1 MFIQTEAMPDQS
13 RMKFF
18 PGETVLTAG
27 SAEFLNE
34 EAAKRSPLATRL
46 FEIEGVKTVMLYT
59 DFIAVTKD
67 ETFDWQLMKPLILGA
82 IMDHYTA
89 GDAVILSMEQSEAD
103 ADLESALETLFIPR
117 EEDAEAVEKIK
128 ELIADRVIPAAEQM
142 GGTVIY
148 KGFIEGVIYVEFIGP
163 TESLAGGMTNIFG
176 HYIPE
181 VKAVK
186 DYHDAIPKPG
196 LDTPDGRAILQ
207 VLDERI
213 NPSIASHGGH
223 ISLIDVKDDRVYVRL
238 EGGCQGCG
246 MADVTLKQ
254 GVEVEIKN
262 VVPSIIAVL
271 DVTDHAEGSN
281 PYYSPGKGGAPAK

>member
-1 MFIQTEAMPDQS
+1 MFIQTEAMPDQL

-34 EAAKRSPLATRL
+34 DTAEQSPLASRL
-46 FEIEGVKTVMLYT
+46 FEIDGVEAVLLYT
-59 DFIAVTKD
+59 DFLTVTKNVQ
-67 ETFDWQLMKPLILGA
+67 FDWQLMKPLILGA
-82 IMDHYTA
+82 IMDHYTS
-89 GDAVILSMEQSEAD
+89 GEPVILNIETPGSD
-103 ADLESALETLFIPR
+103 VDLEAALEELFIPR
-117 EEDAEAVEKIK
+117 EEDSEAVEKIK
-128 ELIADRVIPAAEQM
+128 ELMSERVLPAAEQM
-142 GGTVIY
+142 GGEVIY
-148 KGFIEGVIYVEFIGP
+148 KGFVKGVIYVKFIGP
-163 TESLAGGMTNIFG
+163 TENLAGGMTNIFS

-181 VKAVK
+181 VRAVK
-186 DYHDAIPKPG
+186 DYREAIPKPG
-196 LDTPDGRAILQ
+196 LDTPDGRAIIQ

-223 ISLIDVKDDRVYVRL
+223 ISLIDVKDDKAYVRL

-262 VVPSIIAVL
+262 VVPHITAVL
-271 DVTDHAEGSN
+271 DVTDHAGGSN

>member
-27 SAEFLNE
+27 SAEFLNQE
-34 EAAKRSPLATRL
+34 TAQRSPLASRL
-46 FEIEGVKTVMLYT
+46 FEVEGVKTVMLYT
-59 DFIAVTKD
+59 DFIAITKED
-67 ETFDWQLMKPLILGA
+67 TFDWQLLKPLILGS

-89 GDAVILSMEQSEAD
+89 GDPIILPTETEDESE
-103 ADLESALETLFIPR
+103 LEAALEALFEPR
-117 EEDAEAVEKIK
+117 EEDAEAVAKIT
-128 ELIADRVIPAAEQM
+128 ELMKDRVNPAAEQM
-142 GGTVIY
+142 GGNVVY
-148 KGFIEGVIYVEFIGP
+148 KGFVDGIIYVEFLGP
-163 TESLAGGMTNIFG
+163 TEGLVGGMTNIFS

-181 VKAVK
+181 VRAVK
-186 DYHDAIPKPG
+186 DYRDAIPKPG

-223 ISLIDVKDDRVYVRL
+223 ISLIDVKDDRAYVRL

-262 VVPSIIAVL
+262 VVPNIIAVL

>member
-1 MFIQTEAMPDQS
+1 MFIQTEAMPDPS

-27 SAEFLNE
+27 SAEFLNQE
-34 EAAKRSPLATRL
+34 TAQRSPLASRL
-46 FEIEGVKTVMLYT
+46 FEVEGVKAVMLYT
-59 DFIAVTKD
+59 DFISITKED
-67 ETFDWQLMKPLILGA
+67 TFDWQLLKPLILGS

-89 GDAVILSMEQSEAD
+89 GDPIILPTETEDESE
-103 ADLESALETLFIPR
+103 LEAALEALFEPR
-117 EEDAEAVEKIK
+117 EEDADAVAKIT
-128 ELIADRVIPAAEQM
+128 ELMKDRVNPAAEQM
-142 GGTVIY
+142 GGSVVY
-148 KGFIEGVIYVEFIGP
+148 KGFVDGIIYVEFIGP
-163 TESLAGGMTNIFG
+163 TEGLVGGMTNIFS

-181 VKAVK
+181 VRAVK
-186 DYHDAIPKPG
+186 DYRDAIPKPG

-223 ISLIDVKDDRVYVRL
+223 ISLIDVKDDRAYVRL

-262 VVPSIIAVL
+262 VVPNIIAVL

>member
-27 SAEFLNE
+27 SAEFLNQE
-34 EAAKRSPLATRL
+34 TAQRSPLASRL
-46 FEIEGVKTVMLYT
+46 FKVEGVKAVMLYT
-59 DFIAVTKD
+59 DFVAITKED
-67 ETFDWQLMKPLILGA
+67 TFDWQLLKPLILGS

-89 GDAVILSMEQSEAD
+89 GDPIILPTETEDESE
-103 ADLESALETLFIPR
+103 LEAALEALFEPR
-117 EEDAEAVEKIK
+117 EEDAEALAKIT
-128 ELIADRVIPAAEQM
+128 ELMKDRVNPAAEQM
-142 GGTVIY
+142 GGSVVY
-148 KGFIEGVIYVEFIGP
+148 KGFVDGIIYVEFLGP
-163 TESLAGGMTNIFG
+163 TEGLVGGMTNIFS

-181 VKAVK
+181 VRAVK
-186 DYHDAIPKPG
+186 DYRDAIPKPG

-223 ISLIDVKDDRVYVRL
+223 ISLIDVKDDRAYVRL

-262 VVPSIIAVL
+262 VVPNIIAVL

>member
-27 SAEFLNE
+27 SAEFLNQE
-34 EAAKRSPLATRL
+34 TAQRSPLASRL
-46 FEIEGVKTVMLYT
+46 FEVEGVKAVMLYT
-59 DFIAVTKD
+59 DFVAITKED
-67 ETFDWQLMKPLILGA
+67 TFDWQLLKPLILGS

-89 GDAVILSMEQSEAD
+89 GDPIILPTETEDESE
-103 ADLESALETLFIPR
+103 LEAALEALFEPR
-117 EEDAEAVEKIK
+117 EEDAEAVAKIT
-128 ELIADRVIPAAEQM
+128 ELMKDRVNPAAEQM
-142 GGTVIY
+142 GGSVVY
-148 KGFIEGVIYVEFIGP
+148 KGFVDGIIYVEFLGP
-163 TESLAGGMTNIFG
+163 TEGLVGGMTNIFS

-181 VKAVK
+181 VRAVK
-186 DYHDAIPKPG
+186 DYRDAIPKPG

-223 ISLIDVKDDRVYVRL
+223 ISLIDVKDDRAYVRL

-262 VVPSIIAVL
+262 VVPNIIAVL

>member
-1 MFIQTEAMPDQS
+1 MFIQTETMPDQS

-67 ETFDWQLMKPLILGA
+67 EAFDWQLMKPLILGA

-142 GGTVIY
+142 GGTVRY

>member
-1 MFIQTEAMPDQS
+1 MFIQTEAMPDPA

-27 SAEFLNE
+27 SAEFLDE
-34 EAAKRSPLATRL
+34 EAAERSPLATRL
-46 FEIEGVKTVMLYT
+46 FEIDGVEGVMLYT
-59 DFIAVTKD
+59 EFVTVTK
-67 ETFDWQLMKPLILGA
+67 EEGFDWQLMKPMILGA

-89 GDAVILSMEQSEAD
+89 GDAMIHNASETEID
-103 ADLESALETLFIPR
+103 TDLEEKLAAFLVERDEDR
-117 EEDAEAVEKIK
+117 EAIDQIK
-128 ELIADRVIPAAEQM
+128 ELMESRVAPAAEQM
-142 GGTVIY
+142 GGSVTY
-148 KGFIEGVIYVEFIGP
+148 KGFVDGVIYVEFVGP
-163 TESLAGGMTNIFG
+163 TSGLAGGMTNIFG
-176 HYIPE
+176 HYVPE
-181 VKAVK
+181 VRAVK
-186 DYHDAIPKPG
+186 DYRDAIPKPG
-196 LDTPDGRAILQ
+196 LDSDDGRAILA

-223 ISLIDVKDDRVYVRL
+223 ISLIDVKNDTVYVRL

-254 GVEVEIKN
+254 GVEVEIKS

>member
-18 PGETVLTAG
+18 PGEIVLTAG
-27 SAEFLNE
+27 SAEFLNNE
-34 EAAKRSPLATRL
+34 TAQRSPLAARL
-46 FEIEGVKTVMLYT
+46 FEIEGVKAIILYT
-59 DFIAVTKD
+59 DFITVTK
-67 ETFDWQLMKPLILGA
+67 EESSDWQLMKPLILGS
-82 IMDHYTA
+82 IMDHYTS
-89 GDAVILSMEQSEAD
+89 GDAVILSTETEDEAD
-103 ADLESALETLFIPR
+103 LKDALEKLFEPR
-117 EEDAEAVEKIK
+117 EEDVDSVKKIT
-128 ELIADRVIPAAEQM
+128 ELMKDRVNPAAEQM
-142 GGTVIY
+142 GGSVVY
-148 KGFIEGVIYVEFIGP
+148 KGFVDGVIYVEFIGP
-163 TESLAGGMTNIFG
+163 TEGLAGGMTNIFS

-181 VKAVK
+181 VRAVK
-186 DYHDAIPKPG
+186 DYRDAIPKPG

-223 ISLIDVKDDRVYVRL
+223 ISLIDVKDDRAYVRL

-262 VVPSIIAVL
+262 VVPNIIAVL

>member
-1 MFIQTEAMPDQS
+1 MPDQS

-18 PGETVLTAG
+18 PGETVLKAG
-27 SAEFLNE
+27 SAEFLTE

-142 GGTVIY
+142 GGTVRY

>member
-18 PGETVLTAG
+18 PGQAVLKTGSLDFQDRSTA
-27 SAEFLNE
+27 E
-34 EAAKRSPLATRL
+34 RSPLAIRL
-46 FEIEGVKTVMLYT
+46 FGIDGVN
-59 DFIAVTKD
+59 AVTLYQEFITVTKK
-67 ETFDWQLMKPLILGA
+67 ENHDWQLMKPVILAA

-89 GDAVILSMEQSEAD
+89 GDDIINDPIGSETD
-103 ADLESALETLFIPR
+103 EEFESALKEFFISQKED
-117 EEDAEAVEKIK
+117 EEAIGKIK
-128 ELIADRVIPAAEQM
+128 ELMENRVTPAAEQM
-142 GGTVIY
+142 GGAVTY
-148 KGFIEGVIYVEFIGP
+148 KGFVEGIIYVEFKGP
-163 TESLAGGMTNIFG
+163 TEGLIGGMTNIFS

-181 VKAVK
+181 VRAVR
-186 DYHDAIPKPG
+186 DYRDAIPKPG
-196 LDTPDGRAILQ
+196 LNTPDGQAILQ

-223 ISLIDVKDDRVYVRL
+223 ISLIDVKDNRAYVRL

-254 GVEVEIKN
+254 GVEVEIKS
-262 VVPSIIAVL
+262 VVPDIVAVL
-271 DVTDHAEGSN
+271 DVTDHAGGSN

>member
-27 SAEFLNE
+27 SAEFLNQE
-34 EAAKRSPLATRL
+34 TAQRSPLASRL
-46 FEIEGVKTVMLYT
+46 FEVEGVKAVMLYT
-59 DFIAVTKD
+59 DFVAITKED
-67 ETFDWQLMKPLILGA
+67 TFDWQLLKPLILGS

-89 GDAVILSMEQSEAD
+89 GDPIILPTETEDESE
-103 ADLESALETLFIPR
+103 LEAALEALFEPR
-117 EEDAEAVEKIK
+117 EEDAEALAKIT
-128 ELIADRVIPAAEQM
+128 ELMKDRVNPAAEQM
-142 GGTVIY
+142 GGSVVY
-148 KGFIEGVIYVEFIGP
+148 KGFVDGIIYVEFLGP
-163 TESLAGGMTNIFG
+163 TEGLVGGMTNIFS

-181 VKAVK
+181 VRAVK
-186 DYHDAIPKPG
+186 DYRDAIPKPG

-223 ISLIDVKDDRVYVRL
+223 ISLIDVKDDRAYVRL

-262 VVPSIIAVL
+262 VVPNIIAVL

>member
-1 MFIQTEAMPDQS
+1 MFIQTEAMPDPS

-27 SAEFLNE
+27 SAEFLNQE
-34 EAAKRSPLATRL
+34 TAQRSPLASRL
-46 FEIEGVKTVMLYT
+46 FEVEGVKTVMLYT
-59 DFIAVTKD
+59 DFVAITKED
-67 ETFDWQLMKPLILGA
+67 TFDWQLLKPLILGS

-89 GDAVILSMEQSEAD
+89 GDPIILPTETEDESE
-103 ADLESALETLFIPR
+103 LEAALEALFEPR
-117 EEDAEAVEKIK
+117 EEDAEAVAKIT
-128 ELIADRVIPAAEQM
+128 ELMKDRVNPAAEQM
-142 GGTVIY
+142 GGSVVY
-148 KGFIEGVIYVEFIGP
+148 KGFVDGIIYVEFLGP
-163 TESLAGGMTNIFG
+163 TEGLVGGMTNIFS

-181 VKAVK
+181 VRAVK
-186 DYHDAIPKPG
+186 DYRDAIPKPG

-223 ISLIDVKDDRVYVRL
+223 ISLIDVKDDRAYVRL

-262 VVPSIIAVL
+262 VVPNIIAVL

>member
-18 PGETVLTAG
+18 PGETVLKAG

-67 ETFDWQLMKPLILGA
+67 EIFDWQLMKPLILGA

-142 GGTVIY
+142 GGTVRY

>member
-1 MFIQTEAMPDQS
+1 MFIQTEVMPDKS

-67 ETFDWQLMKPLILGA
+67 ELFDWQLMKPLILGA

-89 GDAVILSMEQSEAD
+89 GDAAILSMEQSEAD

-128 ELIADRVIPAAEQM
+128 ELIADRVVPAAEQM

>member
-1 MFIQTEAMPDQS
+1 MFIQTEAMPDPS

-27 SAEFLNE
+27 SAEFLNQE
-34 EAAKRSPLATRL
+34 TAQRSPLASRL
-46 FEIEGVKTVMLYT
+46 FEVEGVKAVMLYT
-59 DFIAVTKD
+59 DFISITKED
-67 ETFDWQLMKPLILGA
+67 TFDWQLLKPLILGS

-89 GDAVILSMEQSEAD
+89 GDPIILPTETEDESE
-103 ADLESALETLFIPR
+103 LEAALEALFEPR
-117 EEDAEAVEKIK
+117 EEDAEAVAKIT
-128 ELIADRVIPAAEQM
+128 ELMKDRVNPAAEQM
-142 GGTVIY
+142 GGSVVY
-148 KGFIEGVIYVEFIGP
+148 KGFVDGIIYVEFLGP
-163 TESLAGGMTNIFG
+163 TEGLVGGMTNIFS

-181 VKAVK
+181 VRAVK
-186 DYHDAIPKPG
+186 DYRDAIPKPG

-223 ISLIDVKDDRVYVRL
+223 ISLIDVKDDRAYVRL

-262 VVPSIIAVL
+262 VVPNIIAVL

>member
-18 PGETVLTAG
+18 PGEAVLSTG
-27 SAEFLNE
+27 SAEFLDE
-34 EAAKRSPLATRL
+34 EAAERSPLATRL
-46 FEIEGVKTVMLYT
+46 FDIDGVDGVMLYSEFVT
-59 DFIAVTKD
+59 VTKED
-67 ETFDWQLMKPLILGA
+67 DFDWQLMKPMILGA

-89 GDAVILSMEQSEAD
+89 GDEMILGITESESDPELAAELEAVLA
-103 ADLESALETLFIPR
+103 PR
-117 EEDAEAVEKIK
+117 EEDKEAVTQIM
-128 ELIADRVIPAAEQM
+128 ELMESRVAPAAEQM
-142 GGTVIY
+142 GGSVIY
-148 KGFIEGVIYVEFIGP
+148 KGFLEGVIYVEFIGP
-163 TESLAGGMTNIFG
+163 TSGLAGGMTNIFS

-181 VKAVK
+181 VRAVK
-186 DYHDAIPKPG
+186 DYRDAIPKPG
-196 LDTPDGRAILQ
+196 LDSDDGRAILQ

-223 ISLIDVKDDRVYVRL
+223 ISLIDVKDDKVYVRL

-262 VVPSIIAVL
+262 VVPSIVAVL

-281 PYYSPGKGGAPAK
+281 PYYSPGKNDAPAK

>member
-27 SAEFLNE
+27 SAEFLNQE
-34 EAAKRSPLATRL
+34 TAQRSPLASRL
-46 FEIEGVKTVMLYT
+46 FEVEGVKAVMLYT
-59 DFIAVTKD
+59 DFISITKED
-67 ETFDWQLMKPLILGA
+67 TFDWQLLKPLILGS

-89 GDAVILSMEQSEAD
+89 GDPIILPTETEDESE
-103 ADLESALETLFIPR
+103 LEAALEALFEPR
-117 EEDAEAVEKIK
+117 EEDADAVAKIT
-128 ELIADRVIPAAEQM
+128 ELMKDRVNPAAEQM
-142 GGTVIY
+142 GGSVVY
-148 KGFIEGVIYVEFIGP
+148 KGFVDGIIYVEFLGP
-163 TESLAGGMTNIFG
+163 TEGLVGGMTNIFS

-181 VKAVK
+181 VRAVK
-186 DYHDAIPKPG
+186 DYRDAIPKPG

-223 ISLIDVKDDRVYVRL
+223 ISLIDVKDDRAYVRL

-262 VVPSIIAVL
+262 VVPNIIAVL

>member
-27 SAEFLNE
+27 SAEFLNG

-46 FEIEGVKTVMLYT
+46 FEIDGVNTVMLYT
-59 DFIAVTKD
+59 DFIAVTKK
-67 ETFDWQLMKPLILGA
+67 EKFDWQLMKPLILGT

-89 GDAVILSMEQSEAD
+89 GDAMIINVEESEAD
-103 ADLESALETLFIPR
+103 ADLEAALDALFVPR
-117 EEDAEAVEKIK
+117 EEDTEAVNKIK
-128 ELIADRVIPAAEQM
+128 ELMADRVAPAAEQM
-142 GGTVIY
+142 GGSVVY
-148 KGFIEGVIYVEFIGP
+148 KGFVDGVIYVEFVGP
-163 TESLAGGMTNIFG
+163 TEGLTGGMTNIFS

-181 VKAVK
+181 VRAVK

-223 ISLIDVKDDRVYVRL
+223 ISLIDVKDDRAYVRL

-262 VVPSIIAVL
+262 VVPNIIAVL

>member
-18 PGETVLTAG
+18 PGETVLKAG

-117 EEDAEAVEKIK
+117 KEDAEAVEKIK

-142 GGTVIY
+142 GGTVRY

>member
-1 MFIQTEAMPDQS
+1 MFIQTEAMPDPS

-27 SAEFLNE
+27 SAEFLNQE
-34 EAAKRSPLATRL
+34 TAQRSPLASRL
-46 FEIEGVKTVMLYT
+46 FEVEGVKAVMLYT
-59 DFIAVTKD
+59 DFISITKED
-67 ETFDWQLMKPLILGA
+67 TFDWQLLKPLILGS

-89 GDAVILSMEQSEAD
+89 GDPIILPTETEDESE
-103 ADLESALETLFIPR
+103 LEAALEALFEPR
-117 EEDAEAVEKIK
+117 EEDAEAVAKIT
-128 ELIADRVIPAAEQM
+128 ELMKDRVNPAAEQM
-142 GGTVIY
+142 GGSVVY
-148 KGFIEGVIYVEFIGP
+148 KGFVDGIIYVEFIGP
-163 TESLAGGMTNIFG
+163 TEGLVGGMTNIFS

-181 VKAVK
+181 VRAVK
-186 DYHDAIPKPG
+186 DYRDAIPKPG

-223 ISLIDVKDDRVYVRL
+223 ISLIDVKDDRAYVRL

-262 VVPSIIAVL
+262 VVPNIIAVL

>member
-1 MFIQTEAMPDQS
+1 MFIQTEAMPDPS

-27 SAEFLNE
+27 SAEFLNQE
-34 EAAKRSPLATRL
+34 TAQRSPLASRL
-46 FEIEGVKTVMLYT
+46 FEVEGVKTVMLYT
-59 DFIAVTKD
+59 DFIAITKED
-67 ETFDWQLMKPLILGA
+67 TFDWQLLKPLILGS

-89 GDAVILSMEQSEAD
+89 GDPIILPTETEDESE
-103 ADLESALETLFIPR
+103 LEAALEALFEPR
-117 EEDAEAVEKIK
+117 EEDAEAVAKIT
-128 ELIADRVIPAAEQM
+128 ELMKDRVNPAAEQM
-142 GGTVIY
+142 GGNVVY
-148 KGFIEGVIYVEFIGP
+148 KGFVDGIIYVEFLGP
-163 TESLAGGMTNIFG
+163 TEGLVGGMTNIFS

-181 VKAVK
+181 VRAVK
-186 DYHDAIPKPG
+186 DYRDAIPKPG

-223 ISLIDVKDDRVYVRL
+223 ISLIDVKDDRAYVRL

-262 VVPSIIAVL
+262 VVPNIIAVL

>member
-67 ETFDWQLMKPLILGA
+67 ELFDWQLMKPLILGA
-82 IMDHYTA
+82 VMDHYTA
-89 GDAVILSMEQSEAD
+89 GEAMIHSMEQSEAD

-128 ELIADRVIPAAEQM
+128 ELIADRVVPAAEQM
-142 GGTVIY
+142 GGNVIY

>member
-89 GDAVILSMEQSEAD
+89 GDAVILSVEQSEAD
-103 ADLESALETLFIPR
+103 ADLEFALETLFIPR

-128 ELIADRVIPAAEQM
+128 ELIADRVVPAAEQM

-196 LDTPDGRAILQ
+196 LNTPDGRAILQ

>member
-18 PGETVLTAG
+18 PGETVLKAG

-186 DYHDAIPKPG
+186 DYHDAMPKPG

>member
-18 PGETVLTAG
+18 PGETVLKAG

-142 GGTVIY
+142 GGTVRY

>member
-18 PGETVLTAG
+18 PGETILTAG

-46 FEIEGVKTVMLYT
+46 FEIEGVNTVILYT
-59 DFIAVTKD
+59 DFITVTKN
-67 ETFDWQLMKPLILGA
+67 ETYDWQLMKPLILGA

-89 GDAVILSMEQSEAD
+89 GDAVMLTTEQSEAD
-103 ADLESALETLFIPR
+103 ADLEAELEALFVPR
-117 EEDAEAVEKIK
+117 EEDTEAVKKIK
-128 ELIADRVIPAAEQM
+128 ELMADRVIPAAEQM
-142 GGTVIY
+142 GGTVNY

-181 VKAVK
+181 VQAVK

-196 LDTPDGRAILQ
+196 LNTPDGRAILQ

-223 ISLIDVKDDRVYVRL
+223 ISLIDVKDDRAYVRL

>member
-1 MFIQTEAMPDQS
+1 MFIQTEAMPDHS

-34 EAAKRSPLATRL
+34 EAAERSPLAKRL
-46 FEIEGVKTVMLYT
+46 FEIEGVEAALLYT
-59 DFIAVTKD
+59 DFLTVTKND
-67 ETFDWQLMKPLILGA
+67 KFDWQLMKPLVLGA
-82 IMDHYTA
+82 IMDHYTS
-89 GDAVILSMEQSEAD
+89 GEPTIHNVEEDGT
-103 ADLESALETLFIPR
+103 DLELEAKLEALFVPR
-117 EEDAEAVEKIK
+117 EEDAEALEKIK
-128 ELIADRVIPAAEQM
+128 ELMSDRVSPAAEQM
-142 GGTVIY
+142 GGKVVF
-148 KGFIEGVIYVEFIGP
+148 KGFVEGIIYVEFIGP
-163 TESLAGGMTNIFG
+163 TENLAGGMTNIFS
-176 HYIPE
+176 HYLPE
-181 VKAVK
+181 VRAVK
-186 DYHDAIPKPG
+186 DYRDAIPKPG
-196 LDTPDGRAILQ
+196 LNTPDGHAILR

-223 ISLIDVKDDRVYVRL
+223 ISLIDVKDNKAYVRL

-262 VVPSIIAVL
+262 VVPNIVAVL
-271 DVTDHAEGSN
+271 DVTDHAGGSN